1 MATSATTIKSTPIAG
16 RVTGVPGPP
25 AATVASHATAAEC
38 SAKVTTD
45 SHVAKY
51 GRQSCGR
58 DPAHTHYLLRCLSF
72 LPLEDAV
79 LFRLAAEENFKMR
92 KTLLAVAAIAGTMSS
107 AAYAADREIKVDDRL
122 DASADTLVDMM
133 HAADKGI
140 PQDLMNKAHCVV
152 VVPGMK
158 KAGFIFGAKYGRGFA
173 TCRRSG
179 GSGWSA
185 PAAMRV
191 EGGSVGFQIGA
202 SETDV
207 VLLVMNDGGMKHLLS
222 DKFTIGGEATA
233 AAGPIGR
240 DTTAQTDAMLNA
252 EMLSY
257 SRSRGLFAGISLEGA
272 TLRPDEE
279 TNRELY
285 GRNATNREILTGDFK
300 TPAVAEKFKH
310 ALNRES
316 ASR

>member
-1 MATSATTIKSTPIAG
+1 MLTCNKAFFVFTFCAATMFGATKHG
-16 RVTGVPGPP
+16 QRLDD
-25 AATVASHATAAEC
+25 AATVLDEVMAA
-38 SAKVTTD
+38 
-45 SHVAKY
+45 
-51 GRQSCGR
+51 
-58 DPAHTHYLLRCLSF
+58 P
-72 LPLEDAV
+72 
-79 LFRLAAEENFKMR
+79 
-92 KTLLAVAAIAGTMSS
+92 
-107 AAYAADREIKVDDRL
+107 
-122 DASADTLVDMM
+122 
-133 HAADKGI
+133 DKGI
-140 PQDLMNKAHCVV
+140 PQDLLDKAHCVV

-173 TCRRSG
+173 ACRRG
-179 GSGWSA
+179 GAGWSA

-207 VLLVMNDGGMKHLLS
+207 VLLVMNDGGMKRLLS

-240 DTTAQTDAMLNA
+240 DASAQTDAMMKA

-257 SRSRGLFAGISLEGA
+257 SRARGLFAGISLEGA

-285 GRNATNREILTGDFK
+285 GRAATNREILTGDFK
-300 TPAVAEKFKH
+300 TPAAAAKFEH
-310 ALNRES
+310 ALYRDS
-316 ASR
+316 AQRDR

>member
-1 MATSATTIKSTPIAG
+1 
-16 RVTGVPGPP
+16 
-25 AATVASHATAAEC
+25 
-38 SAKVTTD
+38 
-45 SHVAKY
+45 
-51 GRQSCGR
+51 
-58 DPAHTHYLLRCLSF
+58 
-72 LPLEDAV
+72 
-79 LFRLAAEENFKMR
+79 MR
-92 KTLLAVAAIAGTMSS
+92 KTLLTVLAITGSVSTAAF
-107 AAYAADREIKVDDRL
+107 AADREIKVDDRL
-122 DASADTLVDMM
+122 DASAETLTDMM
-133 HAADKGI
+133 RAADKGI
-140 PQDLMNKAHCVV
+140 PQDLLDKAHCVV

-173 TCRRSG
+173 ACRRSG

-207 VLLVMNDGGMKHLLS
+207 VLLVTNDGGMKRLLS
-222 DKFTIGGEATA
+222 DKFTIGGDATA

-240 DTTAQTDAMLNA
+240 DASAQTDAMMKA

-279 TNRELY
+279 ANRELY
-285 GRNATNREILTGDFK
+285 GRDATNREILTGDFK
-300 TPAVAEKFKH
+300 TPAGAEKFKH

-316 ASR
+316 PERNK